1 MKELEKVNAM
11 LKQFMEESLAKANK
25 LDEEIKAMK
34 LERDAKYKEIEDV
47 LAQMD
52 YLDMIKLQ
60 LEEKLELLEMERAK
74 IDEEISERELEVRK
88 NDVEGVV
95 DKTNDGEEMLEEEKD
110 ELEEEGK

>member
-11 LKQFMEESLAKANK
+11 LQQFMEESLAKANK

-74 IDEEISERELEVRK
+74 IDEEINERELEVRK
-88 NDVEGVV
+88 NNVEGVI
-95 DKTNDGEEMLEEEKD
+95 DETNDGEEMLEEE
-110 ELEEEGK
+110 GK

>member
-25 LDEEIKAMK
+25 LNEEIEAMK

-60 LEEKLELLEMERAK
+60 LEEKLELLEMERIK
-74 IDEEISERELEVRK
+74 IDEDISEKELEVKR
-88 NDVEGVV
+88 NNVEGVV
-95 DKTNDGEEMLEEEKD
+95 DKTNDGEEMLEEE
-110 ELEEEGK
+110 EGK

>member
-60 LEEKLELLEMERAK
+60 LEEKLELLEMERIK
-74 IDEEISERELEVRK
+74 IDEDINERELEVKR
-88 NDVEGVV
+88 NNIEGVV
-95 DKTNDGEEMLEEEKD
+95 DETNDGEEMLEEE
-110 ELEEEGK
+110 GK

>member
-11 LKQFMEESLAKANK
+11 LKQFMEDSLAKANE

-60 LEEKLELLEMERAK
+60 LEEKLELLEMERIK
-74 IDEEISERELEVRK
+74 IDEEINKRELEVRK
-88 NDVEGVV
+88 NNIEGVV
-95 DKTNDGEEMLEEEKD
+95 DETNDGEEMLEEE
-110 ELEEEGK
+110 GK

>member
-11 LKQFMEESLAKANK
+11 LKQFMEESLAKANQ
-25 LDEEIKAMK
+25 LDEEIKTMK

-74 IDEEISERELEVRK
+74 IDEEINERELEVRR
-88 NDVEGVV
+88 NNIEGVV
-95 DKTNDGEEMLEEEKD
+95 DETNDGEEMLEEE
-110 ELEEEGK
+110 GK

>member
-74 IDEEISERELEVRK
+74 IDEDINERELEVRK
-88 NDVEGVV
+88 TNVEGVV
-95 DKTNDGEEMLEEEKD
+95 DETNDGEEMLEEE
-110 ELEEEGK
+110 GK

>member
-25 LDEEIKAMK
+25 LNEELKAMK
-34 LERDAKYKEIEDV
+34 LERDVKYKEIEDV

-60 LEEKLELLEMERAK
+60 LEEKLELLEIERVK
-74 IDEEISERELEVRK
+74 IDEDINERELEVRR
-88 NDVEGVV
+88 NNVEGVV
-95 DKTNDGEEMLEEEKD
+95 DETNDGEEMLEEE
-110 ELEEEGK
+110 GK

>member
-60 LEEKLELLEMERAK
+60 LEDKLELLEIERAK
-74 IDEEISERELEVRK
+74 IDEDINERELEAKR
-88 NDVEGVV
+88 NDIEGVV
-95 DKTNDGEEMLEEEKD
+95 DVTNDGEEMLEEE
-110 ELEEEGK
+110 GK

>member
-74 IDEEISERELEVRK
+74 IDEDINERELEVRK
-88 NDVEGVV
+88 NNVEGVV
-95 DKTNDGEEMLEEEKD
+95 DETNDGEEMLEEE
-110 ELEEEGK
+110 GK

>member
-1 MKELEKVNAM
+1 MKELEKVNTM

-60 LEEKLELLEMERAK
+60 LKEKLELLEIERAK
-74 IDEEISERELEVRK
+74 IDEDINERELEARR
-88 NDVEGVV
+88 NNVEGVV
-95 DKTNDGEEMLEEEKD
+95 NETNDGEEMLK
-110 ELEEEGK
+110 EEGK

>member
-1 MKELEKVNAM
+1 MKELEKVSEM
-11 LKQFMEESLAKANK
+11 LKQFMEESLAKANE

-74 IDEEISERELEVRK
+74 IDEEINERELEVKR
-88 NDVEGVV
+88 NNVEGVV
-95 DKTNDGEEMLEEEKD
+95 DETNDGEEMLEEE
-110 ELEEEGK
+110 GK

>member
-74 IDEEISERELEVRK
+74 IDEEINERELEVRR
-88 NDVEGVV
+88 NNIEGVV
-95 DKTNDGEEMLEEEKD
+95 DETNDGEEMLEEE
-110 ELEEEGK
+110 GK

>member
-11 LKQFMEESLAKANK
+11 LKQFMEDSLAKANE

-74 IDEEISERELEVRK
+74 IDEEINERELEVRR
-88 NDVEGVV
+88 NNIEGVV
-95 DKTNDGEEMLEEEKD
+95 DETNDGEEMLEEE
-110 ELEEEGK
+110 GK

>member
-1 MKELEKVNAM
+1 MKELEKVSEM
-11 LKQFMEESLAKANK
+11 LKQFMEESLAKANE

-74 IDEEISERELEVRK
+74 IDEDINERELEVKR
-88 NDVEGVV
+88 NNIEGVV
-95 DKTNDGEEMLEEEKD
+95 DETNDGEEMLEEE
-110 ELEEEGK
+110 GK

>member
-1 MKELEKVNAM
+1 MKELEKVSEM
-11 LKQFMEESLAKANK
+11 LKQFMEESLAKANE

-60 LEEKLELLEMERAK
+60 LEEKLELLEIERIK
-74 IDEEISERELEVRK
+74 IDEDINERELEVRR
-88 NDVEGVV
+88 NNVEGVV
-95 DKTNDGEEMLEEEKD
+95 DETDDGEEMLEEE
-110 ELEEEGK
+110 GK

>member
-11 LKQFMEESLAKANK
+11 LKQFMEELLAKANQ
-25 LDEEIKAMK
+25 LDEEIKTMK

-74 IDEEISERELEVRK
+74 IDEEINERELEVRR
-88 NDVEGVV
+88 NNIEGVV
-95 DKTNDGEEMLEEEKD
+95 DETNDGEEMLEEE
-110 ELEEEGK
+110 GK

>member
-60 LEEKLELLEMERAK
+60 LEEKLELLEIERAK
-74 IDEEISERELEVRK
+74 IDEEINERELEVKR
-88 NDVEGVV
+88 NNVEGVV
-95 DKTNDGEEMLEEEKD
+95 DETNDGEEMLEEE
-110 ELEEEGK
+110 GK

>member
-11 LKQFMEESLAKANK
+11 LQQFMEESLVKANK

-34 LERDAKYKEIEDV
+34 LERDDKYKEIEDV

-74 IDEEISERELEVRK
+74 IDEDINERELEVKR
-88 NDVEGVV
+88 NNIEGVV
-95 DKTNDGEEMLEEEKD
+95 DETNDGEEMLEEE
-110 ELEEEGK
+110 GK

>member
-11 LKQFMEESLAKANK
+11 LKQFMEELLAKANQ
-25 LDEEIKAMK
+25 LDEEIKTMK

-74 IDEEISERELEVRK
+74 IDEEINERELEVKR
-88 NDVEGVV
+88 NNVEGVI
-95 DKTNDGEEMLEEEKD
+95 DETNDGEEMLEEE
-110 ELEEEGK
+110 GK

>member
-11 LKQFMEESLAKANK
+11 LKQFMEESLAKANQ
-25 LDEEIKAMK
+25 LDEEIKTMK

-74 IDEEISERELEVRK
+74 IDEDISERELEVRK
-88 NDVEGVV
+88 NNVEGVI
-95 DKTNDGEEMLEEEKD
+95 DETNDGEEMLEEE
-110 ELEEEGK
+110 GK